1 MDDTAIKAED
11 VYSINFSE
19 QENKFC
25 SSVHYNKTD
34 SFLFVCLFVCLFF
47 VNGVKIYQFKT
58 KHTRLISYLLS

>member
-25 SSVHYNKTD
+25 SRVHWQ
-34 SFLFVCLFVCLFF
+34 FFFVCLFVFF
-47 VNGVKIYQFKT
+47 VNGVNAYQFKT
-58 KHTRLISYLLS
+58 KDSRLISYLLS

>member
-34 SFLFVCLFVCLFF
+34 SFLFVCLFFL
-47 VNGVKIYQFKT
+47 NGVKVYQFKT
-58 KHTRLISYLLS
+58 KDTRLISYLLS

>member
-34 SFLFVCLFVCLFF
+34 SFLFVCLFVCLFVF
-47 VNGVKIYQFKT
+47 C
-58 KHTRLISYLLS
+58 

>member
-34 SFLFVCLFVCLFF
+34 IFLFVCLFFF
-47 VNGVKIYQFKT
+47 VNGVKVYQFKT
-58 KHTRLISYLLS
+58 KDSRLISYLLS

>member
-25 SSVHYNKTD
+25 SSVHYNETAFFC
-34 SFLFVCLFVCLFF
+34 FLLM
-47 VNGVKIYQFKT
+47 K
-58 KHTRLISYLLS
+58 